1 MSLTRKEKEMK
12 YQTDTLYTTVTGGA
26 FASTAF
32 LLGGWD
38 NLVIALAIIMAVDF
52 ATGVAASFGKNKIE
66 KTSSKRAF
74 QGLVKKGAMISLVI
88 VANQLDVI
96 SGSEAVFLRNAMI
109 FFLIGTEGIS
119 ILENMSRLGVKFPT
133 FLSQRFE
140 QMVQQNGK
148 GEDDKS

>member
-1 MSLTRKEKEMK
+1 MK

-26 FASTAF
+26 FASIAF
-32 LLGGWD
+32 LFGGVD

-52 ATGVAASFGKNKIE
+52 MTGVASSFGKNKIE

-96 SGSEAVFLRNAMI
+96 SGSEAGFMRNAMI

-119 ILENMSRLGVKFPT
+119 ILENMNRLGVKFPT
-133 FLSQRFE
+133 FLSHRFE
-140 QMVQQNGK
+140 QMLNHHDK
-148 GEDDKS
+148 GDEKK